1 MCDGL
6 GSITSLMRFRVN
18 ADFET
23 REAESL
29 PSVEREGATDLTE
42 MDIRE
47 AGDYKSHARALSR
60 SI

>member
-1 MCDGL
+1 M
-6 GSITSLMRFRVN
+6 N

-23 REAESL
+23 RGADSP
-29 PSVEREGATDLTE
+29 PSVEREGGTDLTE